1 MQNLLT
7 ATAPVRLTRTLESKA
22 GLNAGLNHRQENGL
36 GFQSIFEATPP
47 SWSGKMAATRDNPN
61 LQYVTVQTLTLKAN
75 ALKQSSNCCENTC
88 KAESYVPTVKFV
100 NLRVR
105 KHCIFSSLTV
115 PHILAL
121 SRTHVPLMPLHVT
134 LLQCS
139 PFLQP
144 HHLERAARNHPG
156 EWVLHQLVEWFETM
170 TKALFSGTTRFGLIS
185 KSIITFITNHWLLT
199 SIGLRI

>member
-61 LQYVTVQTLTLKAN
+61 LQYMTVQTLTLKAN

-105 KHCIFSSLTV
+105 KHCIFSSLSWLY
-115 PHILAL
+115 PAHMCHLCHFMWL
-121 SRTHVPLMPLHVT
+121 Y
-134 LLQCS
+134 CS
-139 PFLQP
+139 VAHFYNHTTWKEQP
-144 HHLERAARNHPG
+144 
-156 EWVLHQLVEWFETM
+156 ETIQP
-170 TKALFSGTTRFGLIS
+170 SGCYINLWNGLKQWQRPCFQGQQDS
-185 KSIITFITNHWLLT
+185 V
-199 SIGLRI
+199 